1 MIGTLNALFV
11 ATLAFVG
18 GHFVLSSIAVR
29 RRLIR
34 VLGKSG
40 FMPVYSLVIAGAF
53 IFMIVTYRAAP
64 EMMAWDPPPSFAWI
78 PLVTMPVA
86 IFLAVA
92 GLTTRSPTQVGADQ
106 TLASGLPQNPAPG
119 IISITRHPFLWG
131 ATLWAA
137 AHLCVSGDLANITM
151 MGGILILSAG
161 GMIHIDRRREHDLG
175 AAWGP
180 VKLTTGVVPF
190 AAILTGRTQL
200 DWRGIGWWRP
210 LAAAAIYL
218 LILQL
223 HTWALGVSPW
233 PA

>member
-1 MIGTLNALFV
+1 MSGTLNALFV

-18 GHFVLSSIAVR
+18 GHFVLSSISVR

-34 VLGKSG
+34 VLGKTG
-40 FMPVYSLVIAGAF
+40 FMPAYTLVIAGAF
-53 IFMIVTYRAAP
+53 IWMIAAYRAAP
-64 EMMAWDPPPSFAWI
+64 IVFAWEPPPAFAWI
-78 PLVTMPVA
+78 PLVTMPIA
-86 IFLAVA
+86 IFLAAA
-92 GLTTRSPTQVGADQ
+92 GLTTRSPTQIGAEQ

-131 ATLWAA
+131 AALWAA
-137 AHLCVSGDLANITM
+137 THLCVSGDLANITL
-151 MGGILILSAG
+151 MGGILVLSVG
-161 GMIHIDRRREHDLG
+161 GMVHIDRRREDSLG

-180 VKLTTGVVPF
+180 VKMTTSLVPF
-190 AAILTGRTQL
+190 AAILTGRTHL

-210 LAAAAIYL
+210 LAAVAIYL

-223 HTWALGVSPW
+223 HAWALGVSPW